1 VTQEE
6 TAPSSRRYDDP
17 QRWWILAACCTVAFA
32 LQAEPYLWMIG
43 YEIPSS
49 AFGTGWREF
58 RVLAS
63 LGVLL
68 FVACQIIGG
77 VLGDLLGRR
86 RILLIGAFGATLFN
100 TLSLLA
106 PDLPTLIFMRALV
119 GVAGALAFPL
129 TLALI
134 RLTFEGVERTR
145 ALVIYT
151 FVTSVGVL
159 AALLGIPFEYWWG
172 WRSALILPI
181 VVGAA
186 GAYLSWRYVPESRAQ
201 GGFGRVEALT
211 AAAWAMVFL
220 AAMFGLAIARL
231 SGSWLNP
238 VTLASG
244 GFAALGLLLMIVW
257 TRFASRR
264 RRLRGANEVPRYFL
278 SLLLLVSA
286 TLSFALVGYGQML
299 YGFFFTARQL
309 PGFIAGVALAPIF
322 VANLF
327 TLRWAARF
335 STNQPAYVSVAGG
348 LAAMGAAML
357 LTALARPNTPY
368 LLLVPSMMLF
378 GLGFL
383 VASASWAYFFFAAL
397 PADLIGLSSGLNR
410 AAGLV
415 GSGLS
420 GVLLPSILALSGTAD
435 FKLRMADLNFNPEQ
449 QALALQA
456 VDLALR
462 QGISAD
468 DLVQGPITLVALGL
482 MAAYREAFSVGV
494 TSALVLAAAVCL
506 AVAVVAWLWLRG
518 VKGSAADAGQGERSG

>member
-1 VTQEE
+1 MQVE
-6 TAPSSRRYDDP
+6 TAPSSRSYDDP

-32 LQAEPYLWMIG
+32 MQAEPFLWMIG

-49 AFGTGWREF
+49 AFGTGWSEF

-86 RILLIGAFGATLFN
+86 RILLIGAVGATLFN
-100 TLSLLA
+100 TLSLFS
-106 PDLPTLIFMRALV
+106 PDLPTLIFMRAMV
-119 GVAGALAFPL
+119 GVMGGLAFPL

-134 RLTFEGVERTR
+134 RLTFEGLERTR

-172 WRSALILPI
+172 WRTALILPI

-186 GAYLSWRYVPESRAQ
+186 GVYLAWRYIPESRAQ

-220 AAMFGLAIARL
+220 AAMFGLVIVRL
-231 SGSWLNP
+231 SGVWLNP
-238 VTLASG
+238 VTIAAG
-244 GFAALGLLLMIVW
+244 GFTAIGLLLMIIW

-264 RRLRGANEVPRYFL
+264 RLLGGAKEVPRHFL

-299 YGFFFTARQL
+299 YGFFFTSRQL
-309 PGFIAGVALAPIF
+309 PGFFAGVALAPIF
-322 VANLF
+322 VGNLF
-327 TLRWAARF
+327 MLRWAARF
-335 STNQPAYVSVAGG
+335 STTQPAYVSVSGG
-348 LAAMGAAML
+348 IAAMGIAML

-368 LLLVPSMMLF
+368 LFLVPAMMLF

-383 VASASWAYFFFAAL
+383 IASASWAYFFFAAL

-420 GVLLPSILALSGTAD
+420 GVLLPSVLALSGTVD
-435 FKLRMADLNFNPEQ
+435 FKLRMAELQLTSEQ

-462 QGISAD
+462 QGITAD
-468 DLVQGPITLVALGL
+468 DLVRSPATIIGLGL
-482 MAAYREAFSVGV
+482 MSAYREAFGVGV
-494 TSALVLAAAVCL
+494 SAALVLAAAVCL
-506 AVAVVAWLWLRG
+506 SVALVAWIWLRG
-518 VKGSAADAGQGERSG
+518 TKAGASSVPVERNN